1 MMFKHKTNEERKHE
15 GDVSKSLPEAAPHV
29 GNAYEEDDHPATDAP
44 KDHGEV
50 PRKNDDSQD
59 DKKDPFKAQ

>member
-1 MMFKHKTNEERKHE
+1 MFKHNTNEERKKE
-15 GDVSKSLPEAAPHV
+15 GDVSKSLPEAAPNA

-50 PRKNDDSQD
+50 PRKNDNSQD
-59 DKKDPFKAQ
+59 DKKDPYKAS

>member
-1 MMFKHKTNEERKHE
+1 MFKHKTNEERKHE
-15 GDVSKSLPEAAPHV
+15 GEVSKSLPESAPHV

-59 DKKDPFKAQ
+59 DKKDPYKAS